1 MLTAEDY
8 TQILTFLNRT
18 QLQGNEAPALVTL
31 IHKLH
36 KAGQAAMKEQVDQGS
51 PLSAVAE

>member
-1 MLTAEDY
+1 MLTADDY

-18 QLQGNEAPALVTL
+18 QLQGNEAPALVAL